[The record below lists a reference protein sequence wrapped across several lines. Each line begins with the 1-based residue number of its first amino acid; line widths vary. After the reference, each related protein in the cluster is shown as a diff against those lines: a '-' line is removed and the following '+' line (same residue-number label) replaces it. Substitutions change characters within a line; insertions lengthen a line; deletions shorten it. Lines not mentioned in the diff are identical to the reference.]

1 MLGHEGTKERIVDTA
16 IELFNDRGT
25 RPVSTNHIAEAMG
38 ISPGNLYYHFSN
50 KEEIIRAIYERA
62 IADYDDFLS
71 EVVNVTPD
79 PVTTLGLFDGIFA
92 HQWKYRFLQREF
104 PALVRQDEQLC
115 ARYREMQDRRI
126 GFYRLLGRHWIETGS
141 LHPMSEEELG
151 DLVTAIWLV
160 GDTWLSYL
168 EAMGRGADEDELRR
182 GSRLIYALLRPH
194 LTTSAAEAFQANGWG
209 PPTDVSGRRTRT
221 TESA

>member
-1 MLGHEGTKERIVDTA
+1 MAPHGTRDEILDTA
-16 IELFNDRGT
+16 LELFNAQGT

-38 ISPGNLYYHFSN
+38 TSPGKLYYYFAN
-50 KEEIIRAIYERA
+50 KEEIIREIYERA
-62 IADYDDFLS
+62 IADYDEFLG
-71 EVVNVTPD
+71 EVVKFAPD
-79 PVTTLGLFDGIFA
+79 PVTTLGLLDGIFA

-126 GFYRLLGRHWIETGS
+126 RFYRFLGRHWIETGC
-141 LHPMSEEELG
+141 LEPMSEEDLNE
-151 DLVTAIWLV
+151 LVTAIWLL

-168 EAMGRGADEDELRR
+168 EAMGRGTDEDEVRR
-182 GSRLIYALLRPH
+182 GSRLIYAVLRPY
-194 LTTSAAEAFQANGWG
+194 LTKPAAEAFLMNGWG
-209 PPTDVSGRRTRT
+209 PPAYAPGRRNEA